1 MLRRDG
7 EMETVW
13 GTCVAMDGRAVL
25 FRGPSGS
32 GKSDLALRVVKS
44 GGKLIADD
52 RTRLIREEDQVLAT
66 STDRHVGQIEVRGVG
81 IVTVDHLQ
89 RAPLALV
96 VDMMPPDQVDRY
108 PDPRHCTYL
117 DVDVPL
123 LGLAPFEV
131 SAVVKIEVA
140 LFGQLWP

>member
-1 MLRRDG
+1 
-7 EMETVW
+7 METVW

-32 GKSDLALRVVKS
+32 GKSDLALRVVKA
-44 GGKLIADD
+44 GGKLISDD
-52 RTRLIREEDQVLAT
+52 RTRLIREQDQILAT

-81 IVTVDHLQ
+81 IVTVEHQQ

-96 VDMMPPDQVDRY
+96 IDMMPPDQVERY

-117 DVDVPL
+117 EIDVPPSWPL
-123 LGLAPFEV
+123 PFEV
-131 SAVVKIEVA
+131 SAVVKVEAA
-140 LFGQLWP
+140 LFGQLRP